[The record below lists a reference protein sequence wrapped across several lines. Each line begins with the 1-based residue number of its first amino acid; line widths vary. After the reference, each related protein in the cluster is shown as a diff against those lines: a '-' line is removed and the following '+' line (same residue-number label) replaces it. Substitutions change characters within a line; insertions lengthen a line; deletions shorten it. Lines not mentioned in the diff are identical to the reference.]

1 MPSTNTSL
9 RYNTITLSFNAS
21 CKKVGVFQSKGV
33 FFNTK
38 EWGHKAMTVFELH
51 VYPFMN
57 RNSEE
62 KFFTGKLKKWYKKKQ
77 KKKQYLKR
85 RLKMNKN
92 FFRRFRI
99 SFWILHCDRSSE
111 EFNIQHNI
119 GLVLVGHPR
128 RWLPSVHLQKAEVTM
143 LVTSDCSRISIFETK
158 SLQGGCSG
166 KNTKEVTSDD
176 NDRWPPTT

>member
-1 MPSTNTSL
+1 ML
-9 RYNTITLSFNAS
+9 LAKRL
-21 CKKVGVFQSKGV
+21 V
-33 FFNTK
+33 FFKVK
-38 EWGHKAMTVFELH
+38 EFSLIQKNEVIKQWLFLSCTSILSWIETLRKSSSQG
-51 VYPFMN
+51 
-57 RNSEE
+57 NS
-62 KFFTGKLKKWYKKKQ
+62 KNGIKKNK